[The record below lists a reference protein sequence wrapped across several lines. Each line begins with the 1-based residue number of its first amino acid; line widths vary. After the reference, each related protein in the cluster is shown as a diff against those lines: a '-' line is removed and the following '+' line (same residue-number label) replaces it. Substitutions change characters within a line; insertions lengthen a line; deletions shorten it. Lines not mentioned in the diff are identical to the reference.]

1 MFFIR
6 KFPHF
11 HGFIENYNTL
21 RSDLIEFVKTSL
33 KLLNSHLVEFIKLTL
48 YESNEKRLGCDKVH

>member
-33 KLLNSHLVEFIKLTL
+33 KLLNSHLVEFIKFIQKNVQKT
-48 YESNEKRLGCDKVH
+48 YFI